1 MSRTLPHSESRGG
14 LFARDLAAW
23 AEEQA
28 HALAEHRLDAV
39 DFDHLAEIVGDLAA
53 ERTLELQARIG
64 VILTGL
70 LRWAEQVDLRGHSW
84 AATIDIQRDLVDRLL
99 KESPSL
105 RLSVPHLIAA
115 VYPEAKARAVLESA
129 LFDDSFSESCP
140 FTDDEVLSMGF
151 LPDPYGDDAIRGEG
165 WWRRR
170 P

>member
-1 MSRTLPHSESRGG
+1 MSRPVSDLEPNSEP
-14 LFARDLAAW
+14 FAVDLADW
-23 AEEQA
+23 AERQA
-28 HALAEHRLDAV
+28 EALREHRLEAV
-39 DFDHLAEIVGDLAA
+39 DFDRLAQVVGDLAA
-53 ERTLELQARIG
+53 ERTGELRARLG

-84 AATIDIQRDLVDRLL
+84 AATIDIQRHVIDRLL

-105 RLSVPHLIAA
+105 RAALPGLIAD

-140 FTDDEVLSMGF
+140 FTEEEVLTRGLF
-151 LPDPYGDDAIRGEG
+151 PDPYGDDAIRGAD
-165 WWRRR
+165 WWKRR